1 MDEYSVIG
9 KRLPRIDALEKAT
22 GKAEYLGDLKMP
34 GMLYG
39 KILRSPYPHAKVSKV
54 DTSKAE
60 RVRGIRGAVTGKDT
74 KGIRI
79 CVIPH
84 LANKPPLA
92 EDRVRFIGDEVAAVA
107 ADSEEIAEEAL
118 DLIEV
123 EYEELPGVFDPIEAM
138 KPGAIK
144 IHEGGNVANH
154 ISTSYGD
161 VENALIE
168 SDYVFEDR
176 FETQAQH
183 HCCLETRGCI
193 AHLDRYGNLTVWV
206 TTQIP
211 HPYRKMLADVLGLPL
226 SKIRIIKVYMGGG
239 FGERLEV
246 DSLDVITIF
255 LSKKTGRPVR
265 IINTR
270 DEQFTTGR
278 TRYPMMIDIKT
289 GVKKDGTLL
298 ARDVRVVTDN
308 GAYNNQGTA
317 ITNGVGTKCSYL
329 WDIPNVR
336 FEADVV
342 FTNKVYGGGFR
353 GYGNPQITFAIE
365 SQMDI
370 IAEKL
375 GIDVKDLCLKNIN
388 YEGQITCLGDKVTS
402 CGLKD
407 CIEKAVG
414 AIGWKDK
421 RQKLGKRGVGMASV
435 AHTGGGLRL
444 EHKGGLNLSE
454 VFVKM
459 NNDGTIDLAS
469 GMGETGQG
477 SDTIFAQIAAET
489 LGLQLDD
496 IHMITGDTSATPQCM
511 GEWGSR
517 QVFVGGNAVMLA
529 AKEVRQKLFDE
540 ASKILEASVTD
551 LVLRDRMIYVRGYL
565 EKAVSIDQIVR
576 TCYGKGEILAARVC
590 YDPPNPV
597 IPDRKGG
604 SGVRYGGA
612 PTFSF
617 GTQTVEVE
625 VNDKTGQVRVLKFVA
640 AHDIG
645 RVINPMTAEGQI
657 EGAISQGLGYAL
669 SEGLFWEEG
678 IILNPNFQDYRIF
691 YINDI
696 PDSKTILI
704 ESIDP
709 GGPFGAKGLGEMGM
723 VPTAAAVAN
732 AIYDAVGVRI
742 KSLPITPE
750 KILAAL
756 KEKTSGSKDQQDK
769 EERTLKL
776 LEQARGKKYL
786 VLST

>member
-1 MDEYSVIG
+1 MVDEYSVIG
-9 KRLPRIDALEKAT
+9 KRLPRIDAVEKAT
-22 GKAEYLGDLKMP
+22 GTAEYLGDLKIS

-39 KILRSPYPHAKVSKV
+39 KILRSPYSHAKVLNV

-60 RVRGIRGAVTGKDT
+60 RLRGVRAAVTGKDT

-92 EDRVRFIGDEVAAVA
+92 ENQVRFIGDEVAAVA
-107 ADSEEIAEEAL
+107 ADSEEIAEDAL

-123 EYEELPGVFDPIEAM
+123 EYEELPSVFDPIEAM
-138 KPGAIK
+138 KPGAVK

-154 ISTSYGD
+154 ISRSYGD
-161 VENALIE
+161 VENALAE
-168 SDYVFEDR
+168 SDYVFEDH

-193 AHLDRYGNLTVWV
+193 AHFDRSGNLTVWV

-211 HPYRKMLADVLGLPL
+211 HPYRKMLADMLGMSLN
-226 SKIRIIKVYMGGG
+226 KIRIIKVYMGGG

-246 DSLDVITIF
+246 DPIDVITVF

-278 TRYPMMIDIKT
+278 TRYPMVIDIKT

-298 ARDVRVVTDN
+298 AREVRVVTDN

-329 WDIPNVR
+329 WSIPNVK
-336 FEADVV
+336 FEGDVV

-365 SQMDI
+365 SQMDM

-375 GIDVKDLCLKNIN
+375 GIDVKDLCLKNVN
-388 YEGQITCLGDKVTS
+388 YEGQITCVGDKVTS

-421 RQKLGKRGVGMASV
+421 RRKPGKCGVGIASV
-435 AHTGGGLRL
+435 MHTGGGLRL
-444 EHKGGLNLSE
+444 QHKGGSNLSD
-454 VFVKM
+454 VFIKM
-459 NNDGTIDLAS
+459 NSDGTIDLAS

-489 LGLQLDD
+489 LGLRLDD
-496 IHMITGDTSATPQCM
+496 IRVITGDTSATPQCM
-511 GEWGSR
+511 GAWGSR
-517 QVFVGGNAVMLA
+517 EVFVGGNAVMLA
-529 AKEVRQKLFDE
+529 AEEVRQKLFDE
-540 ASKILEASVTD
+540 ASEILGASVND
-551 LVLRDRMIYVRGYL
+551 LVLRDKMVYVKGHL
-565 EKAVSIDQIVR
+565 EKAVSIGQIVT
-576 TCYGKGEILAARVC
+576 TCYAKGEIPAARVC
-590 YDPPNPV
+590 YDAPSPH
-597 IPDRKGG
+597 ISDRNVGSGLAYGG
-604 SGVRYGGA
+604 S

-625 VNDKTGQVRVLKFVA
+625 VNEKTGQVKVLKFVA

-645 RVINPMTAEGQI
+645 RVINPLTAEGQI
-657 EGAISQGLGYAL
+657 EGAIAQGLGYAL
-669 SEGLFWEEG
+669 SEGFIWEEG
-678 IILNPNFQDYRIF
+678 IVLNPNFQDYRVF
-691 YINDI
+691 YINDV
-696 PDSKTILI
+696 PNSKTILI

-709 GGPFGAKGLGEMGM
+709 SGPYGAKGLGEMGM

-742 KSLPITPE
+742 KSLPITSE

-756 KEKTSGSKDQQDK
+756 KEKTSGLK
-769 EERTLKL
+769 E
-776 LEQARGKKYL
+776 
-786 VLST
+786 